1 MFVPASVVKAIAE
14 LEQAVDTLIVVNNDQ
29 LLKIIPADTPVEHA
43 FKVADDVLRQ
53 VTPSIRTSLSDVRE
67 THKGTARR
75 VRMDRWLLQTSPL
88 PFRVRCGAV
97 WR

>member
-1 MFVPASVVKAIAE
+1 MSIHIVLTAPNVFSSARWCGVGKAIAE

-53 VTPSIRTSLSDVRE
+53 VRYPTPFIL
-67 THKGTARR
+67 HG
-75 VRMDRWLLQTSPL
+75 
-88 PFRVRCGAV
+88 
-97 WR
+97 